1 MTRVAVEA
9 ERRDHHPEWF
19 NVWATVDI
27 TLSTHECDGL
37 SMRDGR
43 WRDSLIR
50 LPRSQIRSGGWPM
63 SYLKRLFVLFAL
75 LFAMPA
81 TADEFREGLRAF
93 QLGENEKAAAIF
105 RQLAAGQNRDAQF
118 MLGVLHE
125 GGYGVDKNLVE
136 AVSWYLKAAEAG
148 LASAQYNLGIFYQFG
163 QGVLQEC
170 LLKPSPGTAARPAK
184 VMLRHRTTSRR
195 SISRAKVLQ
204 RIRRSLKW
212 YEIATKKL
220 KGNAKSIALKNRDKV
235 GQALSADAGL
245 AAKRRAADFRPVR
258 E

>member
-1 MTRVAVEA
+1 
-9 ERRDHHPEWF
+9 
-19 NVWATVDI
+19 
-27 TLSTHECDGL
+27 
-37 SMRDGR
+37 
-43 WRDSLIR
+43 
-50 LPRSQIRSGGWPM
+50 M

-105 RQLAAGQNRDAQF
+105 RQLAAGQNKDAQF

-136 AVSWYLKAAEAG
+136 AASWYLKAAEAG
-148 LASAQYNLGIFYQFG
+148 LASAQYNLGIFYQYG
-163 QGVLQEC
+163 QGVRKSAAEAFGWH
-170 LLKPSPGTAARPAK
+170 SRAARQGHASAQNNLASLYFTGEGVAK
-184 VMLRHRTTSRR
+184 DSVE
-195 SISRAKVLQ
+195 AW
-204 RIRRSLKW
+204 KW

-220 KGNAKSIALKNRDKV
+220 KGDAKSIALKNRDKV
-235 GQALSADAGL
+235 GQALSADAL
-245 AAKRRAADFRPVR
+245 SAAKRRAADFRPVR